1 MLRTDTVEYDAR
13 TRLVIATA
21 QQSYPPEGH
30 DTRGVYEAD
39 QAGTQTP
46 DGRRFQAEAREAL
59 AKRSSQGRF
68 IDIAASKDR
77 SWEPVGRLA
86 G

>member
-1 MLRTDTVEYDAR
+1 MKQIKHVPKPQMA
-13 TRLVIATA
+13 
-21 QQSYPPEGH
+21 
-30 DTRGVYEAD
+30 
-39 QAGTQTP
+39 AG
-46 DGRRFQAEAREAL
+46 FEAEARQAL

-68 IDIAASKDR
+68 LDIAASKDR